1 MRGFKRYARLKLPL
15 FGPTTQS
22 YKWAYFSSDP
32 TTLSEW
38 TYKVFIARSFAY
50 FYWIS
55 NFDKAFTY

>member
-15 FGPTTQS
+15 FGRPTPL

-32 TTLSEW
+32 ITLSEW
-38 TYKVFIARSFAY
+38 AYEVFIAPSFAY

-55 NFDKAFTY
+55 NFDKTFTY